1 MYDEEEN
8 MRDSGESL
16 KNGRRRNKIEKIR
29 IIRND
34 KLKEE
39 MLRSFYRYL
48 KDRNISAVENTEEAD
63 LIVSFGGDGTMLIAA
78 KETIKK
84 DIPIMA
90 VNMGT
95 LGYLA
100 EINPTDAIDM
110 MENYERGQYIID
122 ERNFIEVE
130 YNDRRYYALNELVII
145 KGGLM
150 SHLIEVEVYSN
161 DVFVNKYRADGVI
174 VATPTG
180 STAYSLSAGGSIVH
194 PALKALIITPL
205 SPHTLSARSIVVDG
219 KDRLSFKIYSRD
231 DDTHLNLDGR
241 EYLKVDST
249 DKIGAVLSERSIKII
264 RSGRK
269 DYYSILREKLKWG
282 DSGVK

>member
-1 MYDEEEN
+1 
-8 MRDSGESL
+8 MRDSGKSL
-16 KNGRRRNKIEKIR
+16 KNGRKRNKIEKIR
-29 IIRND
+29 IIKND

-110 MENYERGQYIID
+110 ME
-122 ERNFIEVE
+122 
-130 YNDRRYYALNELVII
+130 
-145 KGGLM
+145 K
-150 SHLIEVEVYSN
+150 
-161 DVFVNKYRADGVI
+161 
-174 VATPTG
+174 
-180 STAYSLSAGGSIVH
+180 
-194 PALKALIITPL
+194 
-205 SPHTLSARSIVVDG
+205 
-219 KDRLSFKIYSRD
+219 
-231 DDTHLNLDGR
+231 
-241 EYLKVDST
+241 
-249 DKIGAVLSERSIKII
+249 
-264 RSGRK
+264 
-269 DYYSILREKLKWG
+269 
-282 DSGVK
+282 

>member
-1 MYDEEEN
+1 MK
-8 MRDSGESL
+8 DSDESL
-16 KNGRRRNKIEKIR
+16 KNSRKKNKIEKIR
-29 IIRND
+29 IIKND
-34 KLKEE
+34 KLKKEV
-39 MLRSFYRYL
+39 LSSFYRYL
-48 KDRNISAVENTEEAD
+48 KDRNISVVENIEEAD

-100 EINPTDAIDM
+100 EISPTDAVNMI
-110 MENYERGQYIID
+110 EKYEEGQYIID

-194 PALKALIITPL
+194 PGLKALIITPL

-249 DKIGAVLSERSIKII
+249 DKIGAILSERSIKII

-282 DSGVK
+282 DSGIK